1 MPNFD
6 PTTAAEIGNFI
17 NSVYLMYNDGK
28 GGLTP
33 KQIGMGGYTVHSYI
47 IMDDFLPWKS
57 MHEFYGIVATS
68 DSSDESVVAMR
79 GTVGATEWFDNIHTG
94 LVPFP
99 HAKGSVEAGFNRI
112 YNSIKVVPAG
122 WDPRLLAASQPVAGT
137 FAEQVA
143 GAISQHKGMQ
153 LAGAVRTQK
162 VTVAGHSLGGAL
174 LTLYV
179 MDNVAKN
186 LLQTPLVYTFG
197 CPRVG
202 DATFVS
208 TYNAERSVTTWRIV
222 NTHDLVPT
230 LPPREWSFE
239 DVDTYVPLAENNKIK
254 DTPGCHHAMTTYMA
268 LLNPKVYSAKDC
280 KA

>member
-6 PTTAAEIGNFI
+6 PTTVAEIGNFI

-33 KQIGMGGYTVHSYI
+33 KQIGMGGYTDHSYI

-137 FAEQVA
+137 FAEEDGGVSKMLS
-143 GAISQHKGMQ
+143 GRSDSKTSRSMLKHGRSSIAISPEN
-153 LAGAVRTQK
+153 LI
-162 VTVAGHSLGGAL
+162 
-174 LTLYV
+174 LTSSC
-179 MDNVAKN
+179 
-186 LLQTPLVYTFG
+186 QG
-197 CPRVG
+197 CAPR
-202 DATFVS
+202 
-208 TYNAERSVTTWRIV
+208 
-222 NTHDLVPT
+222 
-230 LPPREWSFE
+230 
-239 DVDTYVPLAENNKIK
+239 
-254 DTPGCHHAMTTYMA
+254 
-268 LLNPKVYSAKDC
+268 
-280 KA
+280 